1 MADKDAWRRL
11 YVGYLNHYKLVLSA
25 SQLDRVWGWLHDPE
39 SELESVVATAS
50 DGRVVGLAHFRDV
63 LSPSAANVDG
73 FLEDLFVDPEERGR
87 GVADVLLVALR
98 DLATTR
104 GWSVL
109 QWITADDN
117 YRARAKY
124 DKYAQR
130 TSWVTY
136 EMSIKGVESP

>member
-1 MADKDAWRRL
+1 
-11 YVGYLNHYKLVLSA
+11 
-25 SQLDRVWGWLHDPE
+25 
-39 SELESVVATAS
+39 
-50 DGRVVGLAHFRDV
+50 
-63 LSPSAANVDG
+63 
-73 FLEDLFVDPEERGR
+73 
-87 GVADVLLVALR
+87 VLLVALR
-98 DLATTR
+98 DLATTQ

-136 EMSIKGVESP
+136 EMSIKRGVRP